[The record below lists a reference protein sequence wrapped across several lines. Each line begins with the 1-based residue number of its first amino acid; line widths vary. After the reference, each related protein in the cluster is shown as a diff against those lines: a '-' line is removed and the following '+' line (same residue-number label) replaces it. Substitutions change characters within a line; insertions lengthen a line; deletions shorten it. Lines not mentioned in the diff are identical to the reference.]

1 MTGSRAIKIV
11 AVCKTRGQETDVA
24 PSRHQAMTSP
34 PSAMLSKLTQW
45 IDTRRRER
53 ALRTHAVSDAL
64 WQKTLAG
71 LPFLARLDPDDQ
83 LRLREMT
90 SLFLAQKEFSTAH
103 ELELTDEICVAIA
116 VQACLPVLNLGL
128 GLYRGWVGII
138 VYPGEFVIR
147 KTVEDEDGVVHE
159 VEHDASGEAWEGGP
173 VVLSWEDA
181 QMTDGSDAYNV
192 VIHEFAHK
200 IDMVTGDADG
210 HPPLFRRLHAPL
222 DSAAWADV
230 FDHAYDH
237 FCAKID
243 AVPERRWARFERES
257 LIDPYAA
264 DHPSEFFAVCSEALF
279 VKPREFEAEYPELY
293 RLLACYYRQDP
304 ARTGVLQTTAAD

>member
-1 MTGSRAIKIV
+1 
-11 AVCKTRGQETDVA
+11 
-24 PSRHQAMTSP
+24 
-34 PSAMLSKLTQW
+34 MLTKLSQW
-45 IDTRRRER
+45 LGTRRRDR
-53 ALRTHAVSDAL
+53 ALRTHAIDDAL
-64 WQKTLAG
+64 WQASLAG
-71 LPFLARLDPDDQ
+71 LPFLTHLDAAD
-83 LRLREMT
+83 LTRLRELT

-103 ELELTDEICVAIA
+103 ELELTDQITVAIA

-128 GLYRGWVGII
+128 ELYRGWVGVI

-173 VVLSWEDA
+173 VILSWEDA

-200 IDMVTGDADG
+200 IDMVSGEADG
-210 HPPLFRRLHAPL
+210 HPPLFRKLHAPL
-222 DSAAWADV
+222 DAAQWSDV
-230 FDHAYDH
+230 FDQAYDQ
-237 FCAKID
+237 FCAKVD
-243 AVPERRWARFERES
+243 AVPERRWARFERDS
-257 LIDPYAA
+257 LIDPYAS

-293 RLLACYYRQDP
+293 RLLARYYGQDP
-304 ARTGVLQTTAAD
+304 ARTGALAQAGN

>member
-1 MTGSRAIKIV
+1 MLSGGAIKIV
-11 AVCKTRGQETDVA
+11 AVGKPMARKSS
-24 PSRHQAMTSP
+24 SRHHAMTTP

-71 LPFLARLDPDDQ
+71 LPFLARLDVKDQ

-128 GLYRGWVGII
+128 ELYRGWVGII

-147 KTVEDEDGVVHE
+147 KTVEDEDGIVHE

-200 IDMVTGDADG
+200 IDMLTGDADG

-222 DSAAWADV
+222 DSTAWADV

-237 FCAKID
+237 FCAKVD

-293 RLLACYYRQDP
+293 RLLARYYLQDP
-304 ARTGVLQTTAAD
+304 AKKGVLQTMAAD